1 MGRDLART
9 WGHPTGI
16 EAQCCIKFSCRGS
29 PMLQTPQQQVCPL
42 AQETVTISE
51 P

>member
-9 WGHPTGI
+9 WGHATGI
-16 EAQCCIKFSCRGS
+16 EGQCCIKFSCRGS

-51 P
+51 S